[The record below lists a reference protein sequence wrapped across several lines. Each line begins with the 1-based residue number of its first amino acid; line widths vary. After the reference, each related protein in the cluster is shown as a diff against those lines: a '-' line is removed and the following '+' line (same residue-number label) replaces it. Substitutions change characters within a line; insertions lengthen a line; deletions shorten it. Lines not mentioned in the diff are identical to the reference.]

1 MRTTDQHIAALA
13 QAYGRLRAV
22 IEIAVSDLRNYEYIR
37 GRIQV
42 ADMLADALEVAEKVK
57 ENPHEIPD

>member
-22 IEIAVSDLRNYEYIR
+22 IEIAVGDLRNYEYIR
-37 GRIQV
+37 GRTQV

-57 ENPHEIPD
+57 ENCPT